1 MKTILGSTCFA
12 LLVGSSA
19 IALVACTSGGSPA
32 PHPPDLRGTWILN
45 SAESEDPREQ
55 FEGQQQPGDR
65 QPRVIFAPTISA
77 AIAASRV
84 FKIEQADS
92 TLTLSS
98 AEGPKFTF
106 FPDGREVV
114 RPISGLGQVRTV
126 SRWKGDRLIVE
137 RHLDGGATINTTYQL
152 TDEGKRLRVN
162 TKISGIG
169 RSIKF
174 RRVYDAAG
182 ALP

>member
-1 MKTILGSTCFA
+1 MKILKRTRLA
-12 LLVGSSA
+12 LFVGLNS
-19 IALVACTSGGSPA
+19 IALVSCTSSGSVA
-32 PHPPDLRGTWILN
+32 PQPPDLSGTWILN

-55 FEGQQQPGDR
+55 FEDRRQPGDR

-84 FKIEQADS
+84 FKIEQADT

-98 AEGPKFTF
+98 AEGPVFTF

-114 RPISGLGQVRTV
+114 RPISGLGEVRTV
-126 SRWKGDRLIVE
+126 SRWKGERLVVE
-137 RHLDGGATINTTYQL
+137 RRLDGGATINTTYQL
-152 TDEGKRLRVN
+152 TDKGKRLQVS
-162 TKISGIG
+162 TKIGGIG

-174 RRVYDAAG
+174 RRLYDAAP
-182 ALP
+182 LPP

>member
-1 MKTILGSTCFA
+1 MTIPKRICFA
-12 LLVGSSA
+12 LFVGLSSIGLA
-19 IALVACTSGGSPA
+19 GCTSGGSVA
-32 PHPPDLRGTWILN
+32 PQPPDLSGTWILN

-55 FEGQQQPGDR
+55 FEGQREPGDR

-84 FKIEQADS
+84 FKIEQADT

-106 FPDGREVV
+106 YPDGREVV
-114 RPISGLGQVRTV
+114 RPISGLGEVRTV

-137 RHLDGGATINTTYQL
+137 RRLDGGATINTTYQL
-152 TDEGKRLRVN
+152 ADEGKRLQVS

-174 RRVYDAAG
+174 RRVYDAAT
-182 ALP
+182 APP